1 MRDGFFLTL
10 EGVEG
15 AGKTTAREF
24 IAGGLRKN
32 GATVLETREPGG
44 TELGEKI
51 RALLLDPGQNRMS
64 ALSELLL
71 IFAAR
76 AQHLEEVI
84 TPALESG
91 FFVICDR
98 FTDAT
103 FAYQGSG
110 RGLDVTLIQTLADLV
125 HPRIQPDLTVILD
138 MSPQKGLAR
147 ARRRGELDRIERERL
162 GFFERVR
169 AGYIARARSDPER
182 YFVLDSDR
190 PLDEVKTD
198 LGRLLER
205 LCV

>member
-1 MRDGFFLTL
+1 LRDGFFLTL

-24 IAGGLRKN
+24 IAGGLREN

-110 RGLDVTLIQTLADLV
+110 RGLDETLIQTLADLV

>member
-1 MRDGFFLTL
+1 LRDGFFLTL

-24 IAGGLRKN
+24 IAGGLREN

-138 MSPQKGLAR
+138 LSPQKGLAR

-162 GFFERVR
+162 EFFERVR

>member
-1 MRDGFFLTL
+1 
-10 EGVEG
+10 
-15 AGKTTAREF
+15 
-24 IAGGLRKN
+24 
-32 GATVLETREPGG
+32 
-44 TELGEKI
+44 
-51 RALLLDPGQNRMS
+51 MS

-110 RGLDVTLIQTLADLV
+110 RGLDETLIQTLADLV

>member
-24 IAGGLRKN
+24 IAGGLREN
-32 GATVLETREPGG
+32 GAIVLETREPGG

>member
-1 MRDGFFLTL
+1 LRDGFFLTL

-24 IAGGLRKN
+24 IAGGLREN

-162 GFFERVR
+162 EFFERVR

>member
-10 EGVEG
+10 EGIEG

-24 IAGGLRKN
+24 IAAELRGN
-32 GATVLETREPGG
+32 GVNVLETREPGG

-64 ALSELLL
+64 ALAELLL

-110 RGLDVTLIQTLADLV
+110 RGLDLTLIQTLADLV
-125 HPRIQPDLTVILD
+125 HPRIQPDLTVVLD
-138 MSPQKGLAR
+138 TSPQKGLAR
-147 ARRRGELDRIERERL
+147 ARRRGELDRFERERVE
-162 GFFERVR
+162 FFERVR
-169 AGYIARARSDPER
+169 AGYIARTRSDPER
-182 YFVLDSDR
+182 YFVLDGDR
-190 PLDEVKTD
+190 PLAAVKTD

>member
-24 IAGGLRKN
+24 IAGGLREN

-162 GFFERVR
+162 EFFERVR

>member
-1 MRDGFFLTL
+1 LRDGFFLTL

-24 IAGGLRKN
+24 IAGGLREN

-147 ARRRGELDRIERERL
+147 ARRRGELDRIEQERWE
-162 GFFERVR
+162 FFERVR

>member
-24 IAGGLRKN
+24 IAGGLREN

-110 RGLDVTLIQTLADLV
+110 RGLDETLIQTLADLV

-147 ARRRGELDRIERERL
+147 ARRRGELDRIEQERL
-162 GFFERVR
+162 EFFERVR

>member
-1 MRDGFFLTL
+1 MRDGFFVTL

-24 IAGGLRKN
+24 IAGWLREN

-44 TELGEKI
+44 TDLGEKI

-162 GFFERVR
+162 EFFERVR

-205 LCV
+205 L

>member
-110 RGLDVTLIQTLADLV
+110 RGLDETLIQTLADLV

>member
-1 MRDGFFLTL
+1 LRDGFFLTL

-110 RGLDVTLIQTLADLV
+110 RGLDETLIQTLADLV

>member
-125 HPRIQPDLTVILD
+125 HPSIQPDLTVILD

-169 AGYIARARSDPER
+169 AGYIARACSDPER

>member
-24 IAGGLRKN
+24 IAGGLREN

-147 ARRRGELDRIERERL
+147 ARRRGELDRIEQERL
-162 GFFERVR
+162 EFFERVR

>member
-24 IAGGLRKN
+24 IAGGLREN

-110 RGLDVTLIQTLADLV
+110 RGLDETLIQTLADLV

>member
-24 IAGGLRKN
+24 IAGGLREN

-110 RGLDVTLIQTLADLV
+110 RGLDETLIQTLADLV

-162 GFFERVR
+162 EFFERVR